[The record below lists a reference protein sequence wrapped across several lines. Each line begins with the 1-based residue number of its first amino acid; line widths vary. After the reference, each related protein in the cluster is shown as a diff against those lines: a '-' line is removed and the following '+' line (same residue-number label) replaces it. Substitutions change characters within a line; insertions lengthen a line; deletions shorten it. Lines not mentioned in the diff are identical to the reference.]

1 MVRILTADGKEVKA
15 EDVKLSEEIMQI
27 IQKIIEN

>member
-27 IQKIIEN
+27 NLRQTKN